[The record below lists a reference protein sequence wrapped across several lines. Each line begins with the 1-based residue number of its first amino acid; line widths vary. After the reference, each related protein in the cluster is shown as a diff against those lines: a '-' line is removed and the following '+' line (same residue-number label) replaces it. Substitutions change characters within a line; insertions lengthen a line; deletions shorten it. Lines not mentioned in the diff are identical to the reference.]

1 MKLAI
6 IDDHSLIRSGVSSAL
21 AKTEFEVIAE
31 ASSVKEGAAVIN
43 SHKPDICLVDVNL
56 GAGNGIDLIKQSI
69 ATGIRSKFVVLTM
82 HDDSETLELAK
93 EAGAAAYVTKS
104 VPIEQLIQVL
114 YAVAESKTFI
124 RRGEIQAEVTK
135 KDFGLTVREVE
146 VLSHLPTGATAA
158 VIAGILFLTEATV
171 KTHLVAIYR
180 KLGAANRAQAVSIG
194 IENKLISKQ
203 QIIKPFRPS
212 R

>member
-21 AKTEFEVIAE
+21 ANTEFEVIAE

-114 YAVAESKTFI
+114 SAVAESKTFI
-124 RRGEIQAEVTK
+124 KRGAIQVEVIK

-171 KTHLVAIYR
+171 KTHLAAIYR

-203 QIIKPFRPS
+203 
-212 R
+212 

>member
-1 MKLAI
+1 
-6 IDDHSLIRSGVSSAL
+6 
-21 AKTEFEVIAE
+21 
-31 ASSVKEGAAVIN
+31 
-43 SHKPDICLVDVNL
+43 L

-114 YAVAESKTFI
+114 SAVAESKTFI
-124 RRGEIQAEVTK
+124 RRGEIRAEVIK

-171 KTHLVAIYR
+171 KTHLAAIYR

-203 QIIKPFRPS
+203 
-212 R
+212 

>member
-21 AKTEFEVIAE
+21 ANTEFEVIAE

-43 SHKPDICLVDVNL
+43 SFKPDICLVDVNL
-56 GAGNGIDLIKQSI
+56 GAGNGINLIKQSI

-171 KTHLVAIYR
+171 KTHLAAIYR

-203 QIIKPFRPS
+203 
-212 R
+212 

>member
-21 AKTEFEVIAE
+21 ANTEFEVIAE

-43 SHKPDICLVDVNL
+43 SHKPDICLVDINL

-114 YAVAESKTFI
+114 SAVAESKTFI
-124 RRGEIQAEVTK
+124 KRGEIQAEVIK

-171 KTHLVAIYR
+171 KTHLAAIYR

-203 QIIKPFRPS
+203 
-212 R
+212 